1 MPKSTRRR
9 FLQAAAVGAALPLV
23 VAPMVQAGEP
33 ASADQSLLAIVRER
47 FKHLT
52 EDQLKAV
59 QRGLRNGLAS
69 GRQQAACG
77 STRSVSRRRFSW
89 PMWRNRAD
97 ITSG

>member
-1 MPKSTRRR
+1 MSKSTRRR

-23 VAPMVQAGEP
+23 ASPTVEAGEP

-59 QRGLRNGLAS
+59 QRGLRNGLA
-69 GRQQAACG
+69 AAEALKRVRLDPLDEPA
-77 STRSVSRRRFSW
+77 TVFV
-89 PMWRNRAD
+89 AD
-97 ITSG
+97 VAE